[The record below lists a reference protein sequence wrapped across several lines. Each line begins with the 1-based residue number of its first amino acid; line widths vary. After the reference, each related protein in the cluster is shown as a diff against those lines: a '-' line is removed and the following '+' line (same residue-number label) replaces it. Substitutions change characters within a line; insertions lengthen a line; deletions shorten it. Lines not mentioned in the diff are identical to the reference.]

1 MAASTRDD
9 GGATGPERHRFAAH
23 GITSAGASLQYL
35 PTMLARAVLLSLL
48 VSVVAAP
55 LAGQEPRG
63 RPDPTPAKTPAPTPR
78 AEPTQR
84 AEPAQRA
91 EPTVRQPGQ
100 EGEVR
105 LPPRVGAPTRTAS
118 LPVGTFMATRIDR
131 EALPLTDRV
140 VDEDGSVYLI
150 EFDRMVLALRA
161 DRTFRASVRY
171 RRTLF
176 SSDLRGRSRGAQLQN
191 MTVTGTYEVEEG
203 VIRFTPDP
211 SNDTRGLRMLAGQ
224 VRSTRELIIPF
235 SYRNGHQARDRT
247 LVMARRDDIL

>member
-1 MAASTRDD
+1 MLVRAA
-9 GGATGPERHRFAAH
+9 
-23 GITSAGASLQYL
+23 
-35 PTMLARAVLLSLL
+35 LLSLL
-48 VSVVAAP
+48 LFVVVSPV
-55 LAGQEPRG
+55 AGQEPRR
-63 RPDPTPAKTPAPTPR
+63 RPEPTPVPTPAPAP
-78 AEPTQR
+78 R
-84 AEPAQRA
+84 AEPAQR
-91 EPTVRQPGQ
+91 QPQ
-100 EGEVR
+100 QQGEVR
-105 LPPRVGAPTRTAS
+105 QQPREVPPARSAA

-150 EFDRMVLALRA
+150 EFDRMILALRG

-176 SSDLRGRSRGAQLQN
+176 SSDQRGRSRGAPLQN
-191 MTVTGTYEVEEG
+191 MTVTGTYEVVNG

-211 SNDTRGLRMLAGQ
+211 SNDTRGLRMLAGD

-235 SYRNGHQARDRT
+235 SYRNGNQARDRT

>member
-1 MAASTRDD
+1 
-9 GGATGPERHRFAAH
+9 
-23 GITSAGASLQYL
+23 
-35 PTMLARAVLLSLL
+35 
-48 VSVVAAP
+48 
-55 LAGQEPRG
+55 
-63 RPDPTPAKTPAPTPR
+63 
-78 AEPTQR
+78 
-84 AEPAQRA
+84 
-91 EPTVRQPGQ
+91 
-100 EGEVR
+100 
-105 LPPRVGAPTRTAS
+105 
-118 LPVGTFMATRIDR
+118 MATRIDR